1 MALQQ
6 ILDVTEQVNLSIPI
20 GIGAWDYGIFQFI
33 NTDAASMSFYGT
45 NDSGAVQGVSDGNY
59 KSATNFI
66 PIMGL
71 DLSTRTYTAT
81 SLGGASAANY
91 MIKFDGVGQFLYF
104 EGSTCE
110 KVILRLYK
118 IS

>member
-33 NTDAASMSFYGT
+33 NTDGEIMFFYGT

-66 PIMGL
+66 SIMGL
-71 DLSTRTYTAT
+71 DLSTRIYNVKAI
-81 SLGGASAANY
+81 GGAASY
-91 MIKFDGVGQFLYF
+91 MIKFDGVSQFLKF
-104 EGSTCE
+104 EGSICE